1 MQIEFTQRW
10 NEQRDSYRPA
20 GELINTRDYEVAE
33 LRDDKRPKAFVQ
45 RHHYSASYPAARYR
59 FGLYQAGS
67 SELVGVAVYSVPAN
81 SRCLDILPCERSESV
96 ELGRFVL
103 LDHVPGNAESWF
115 IGQCHRQLVRHG
127 VRGIVSFSDPVP
139 RTTEDGTVL
148 FRGHLGI
155 IYQAT
160 NAVYL
165 GTSRAETRRLLPD
178 GRLLHGRSLAKV
190 RKRDRGYAGVVNRL
204 VDQYGATP
212 LADDEDPREW
222 AARVQA
228 ELTRPLR
235 HTGNHKYAWG
245 LTRTEKRHMPDGLA
259 YPKMGAVACA

>member
-33 LRDDKRPKAFVQ
+33 LRDD
-45 RHHYSASYPAARYR
+45 S

-212 LADDEDPREW
+212 
-222 AARVQA
+222 
-228 ELTRPLR
+228 TR
-235 HTGNHKYAWG
+235 ASG
-245 LTRTEKRHMPDGLA
+245 LPASRLN
-259 YPKMGAVACA
+259 